1 MTNTQLV
8 IIILLS
14 SIILGLGM
22 HIFDVHIAIYRP
34 KAPGRTIYFYSE
46 VGNPT
51 SSALNIPP
59 KGSE

>member
-1 MTNTQLV
+1 MSSVQLV
-8 IIILLS
+8 VIILS
-14 SIILGLGM
+14 SILIGFWLL
-22 HIFDVHIAIYRP
+22 IFDVHLAIYRP
-34 KAPGRTIYFYSE
+34 KAPGRTFYFYTE